1 MRSAFFGTFI
11 ILATSVSLSGQ
22 AWALSVLRAND
33 KARAQQEVSA
43 AAAPTEAE
51 NYIAKTSLSDVTEA
65 MRLNREHRRMFAD
78 LTKGS
83 GRSDNALTKYIKA
96 LDARYAILAA
106 VGDSLVKATTE
117 AEVTEASAV
126 AEAVLGVRTDLD
138 RAIGTTQMAIIDA
151 ARMSKS
157 YFGAC
162 DSRGELADG
171 TKCVKVRM
179 EDGVQQFWAQPW
191 DAGRFDAVLPQGSN
205 GERD

>member
-1 MRSAFFGTFI
+1 MRSAFFGTLI
-11 ILATSVSLSGQ
+11 ILAASVSISGQ
-22 AWALSVLRAND
+22 AWALSVLHTNG
-33 KARAQQEVSA
+33 KAGSQQEAST
-43 AAAPTEAE
+43 AAAPMDADR
-51 NYIAKTSLSDVTEA
+51 YIAKPSLSAVTEV

-96 LDARYAILAA
+96 LDARYAILSA
-106 VGDSLVKATTE
+106 VGNSLVQATTE
-117 AEVTEASAV
+117 AEVAEASAI

-138 RAIGTTQMAIIDA
+138 RAIGATQMAIIDA

-162 DSRGELADG
+162 DNRGELADG
-171 TKCVKVRM
+171 TKCVKVKA

-191 DAGRFDAVLPQGSN
+191 DAGRFAEVPSQGSD
-205 GERD
+205 GERN